1 MCDCVCALVLHC
13 SSSRQ
18 IITHWKNCTR
28 SDCAVCLPLKN
39 ATDRRNGVVTEKLS
53 SITQSVDRQ
62 NVVSSQQMSSASQS
76 VNMLTPAIDSIVHS
90 APLLASSLQPVTTES
105 DNSLLTD
112 SGSAC
117 LDVSSSGSI
126 QRFPVVS
133 SHSEIPATKPPHCCT
148 VVTRPLEYPAAALTC
163 SSSSTSPVLQLE
175 SGSVTETV
183 VSQQSE
189 IIGENADKAIS
200 LSKDETVVA
209 DVVDRQSSV
218 SSPQYHDTLTMFA
231 MHSPDSVISSCEAS
245 ATTSGISSATPG
257 STPTSDVSLV
267 LPNSEPSVSTGEMP
281 AAPAVTE
288 SSDTST
294 VASTMLH
301 AEALSFDDSHT
312 SDIQQLQV
320 EHDSSGSSDSVQ
332 NVDCTSVT
340 TSCSEEQTSA
350 STKEHDTAQVT
361 VGDGVP
367 VSCAQIS
374 SEKCDSAAEKL
385 SKDWRSSV
393 TQDLRNH
400 LVNKL

>member
-1 MCDCVCALVLHC
+1 MCDCVCSLVPHC

-39 ATDRRNGVVTEKLS
+39 ATDRRNGVVAEKLS

-62 NVVSSQQMSSASQS
+62 IVVSSEQMSSASQS
-76 VNMLTPAIDSIVHS
+76 VNMVTAAVDSIAHS
-90 APLLASSLQPVTTES
+90 TPLLASSLQPTTAES
-105 DNSLLTD
+105 ANSLLTD

-126 QRFPVVS
+126 QRFPVAS
-133 SHSEIPATKPPHCCT
+133 SHSEIPATKPSQCCT
-148 VVTRPLEYPAAALTC
+148 VVTQPLEYLATALTC

-175 SGSVTETV
+175 SGAVTETV

-189 IIGENADKAIS
+189 IIGENADKAML

-218 SSPQYHDTLTMFA
+218 SSPQCHDALTMFA

-281 AAPAVTE
+281 AAAAVT
-288 SSDTST
+288 DTST
-294 VASTMLH
+294 VTSTMLQS
-301 AEALSFDDSHT
+301 E
-312 SDIQQLQV
+312 IQQLQV

-340 TSCSEEQTSA
+340 TSCSAEQTST
-350 STKEHDTAQVT
+350 STKEHDTDQVT
-361 VGDGVP
+361 VGDGVS
-367 VSCAQIS
+367 VSSAQMS